1 MFRYKGFDYSLD
13 QVTQAAEDKGLSVD
27 DYVSEFGLETVDNT
41 EEIQTD
47 PNEGKTNGVAETGA
61 TVTPT
66 TGQAPEVTELES
78 VDTSLES
85 QQIDNSQEAILKRR
99 KLNALEEAA
108 IMQQPVELDEVV
120 VTADAPKP
128 FSYWKDLVLSP
139 DYEEAFEQI
148 QKDTGEFSNTKDQ
161 GFLGYLGQLGKLF
174 SATKSKDEQ
183 STYEPLNLD
192 LFTRIE
198 IAKDLNPRTLEK
210 ARKGFLNLKEKESII
225 KKAKGSVIN
234 RSLSTLENDFQ
245 SALEDYD
252 KQYDPIKSEAKAVQ
266 DRINS
271 TFNFDNGKPII
282 ATKASADLYNNLI
295 DKLNTLKSNAD
306 SLNEGRETLVE
317 TYEQDINSLNA
328 EYGVNLAKGF
338 FENNFQL
345 TDDIEEYNKSISE
358 DSKFLGVTIPSAVT
372 DLTARLG
379 GGIFKT
385 GGEVLLNFPALV
397 LSTVGDMFTDE
408 NSYSYFDA
416 FKDTADNLTNY
427 NVMGEVGQAEVL
439 DEDGKYVKDPLAY
452 VKMTADMLP
461 FTLGIMASAR
471 KGDLKGIEK
480 LIGNTIGGKKGRVF
494 GLSDKLKRDITM
506 ANAAFK
512 MTVADNI
519 KQGEADGLTPEQAL
533 AYGSMASLATGLA
546 QSVMPDINFVK
557 SNAGKTLLQNFRG
570 NLKTAA
576 NKEGISKAASSFV
589 SNVAKEY
596 GEEQIEYAFQL
607 ANNMSFNLGLPDY
620 NDFVREQKTL
630 LAGTLALSGG
640 LQTVGTVKTFNA
652 AKDQVYKGVIKN
664 QTLLLDQIQRQKS
677 IAENNKDAEMVE
689 QLNNAEYFTRNI
701 IRAAAVSPENV
712 TAEQLDL
719 VIQKQNLLDKRKN
732 LDPSFRS
739 EVDEE
744 IKLIDE
750 QIANSRVQETRAETE
765 AKIAASTEALAKR
778 LGVKTDTAKD
788 ETEAKNK
795 IKKLQERGFVVD
807 EKDSQNYGTILFND
821 KGETVILYN
830 EEANKRDNV
839 ITTKAHEL
847 LHAVLLKTVAD
858 NPGSATQLGVA
869 VIEALNNV
877 NTTLVTP
884 EYQQRLAGYL
894 EKANKG
900 QISKDDAFEEGLTLL
915 SEAVINGDIVVKET
929 VVDKIKRGLDKIF
942 GDSKARVVFNEGKD
956 VINFIKD
963 YNKSLIKGK
972 ISEQVVATA
981 EQGAAGTLTQVDE
994 DVEVT
999 QPTTKASEKISPR
1012 GKEFIKLAK
1021 EGVFTNESLVETIKS
1036 PSSKAEDKFGAIEA
1050 IVENN
1055 FPVISKAIK
1064 FNPTGSIPIDAIK
1077 ESVTEQI
1084 QGIFPGRNTALFDT
1098 YNPETSKVTTFID
1111 TRLGPRQAE
1120 ILERAQAIG
1129 GTTQGVDITEA
1140 KGIAVEETTPA
1151 SVRGKALAKKPT
1163 ETVVYSDEVLSNVG
1177 AANTEALEARITEEI
1192 QTAFKGKDISR
1203 FKELKDIPD
1212 NLAKLY
1218 ADMFGIKTVGGIS
1231 DFKRNFQNFDE
1242 VGIRNMRT
1250 FLNRN
1255 AEDDFRRLPKTKDD
1269 KKKAT
1274 GIKQTKLGK
1283 VLYDANDNLIGTLKQ
1298 YKDILKGVNVTLPTY
1313 DGKMEEFN
1321 RIGKDGKP
1329 LPLYRDSQHYK
1340 AALKFHIQ
1348 NRIAEEVMPDKSQ
1361 RLSAGLKFST
1371 RKKNRDTL
1379 TPKQAEKLI
1388 AVSVAQNINTTLK
1401 TLGEE
1406 SASVKDDTRPA
1417 IQRNF
1422 LNAIKKHK
1430 LRPNVFLGGAF
1441 ASSGSRYERK
1451 ADGNVYYKLSNG
1463 KEIMGIP
1470 RRDADGKIRKN
1481 KNGKKLFSQPTAEQ
1495 VVEQFGEGVTLL
1507 PARGKLYYGVKD
1519 PAYIEAL
1526 AAAKEN
1532 LGGIEDKV
1540 AKRVTVKA
1548 ADTDA
1553 GKAQAKIN
1561 MEVLE
1566 DVVMQLDSA
1575 IKAGMPSSLASMVIL
1590 QGYQATSG
1598 LIKIAA
1604 PFRYKSKTEA
1614 YAPKEAKPE
1623 QRTGAKY
1630 REEHNPPA
1638 SVIGSSII
1646 FGFSTGTTNI
1656 IMPAIKENYY
1666 QTRLSKADD
1675 YKLDKANLAA
1685 VLPEGY
1691 TILDNPAIRLAQ
1703 AGVDLNSIINYDT
1716 SKSLAEE
1723 LGVSLDVANV
1733 NATNVAQQN
1742 QLVAE
1747 VIQDK
1752 RTPENAQKYLN
1763 EFTKLKS
1770 KSKASSRNN
1779 NKIPS
1784 NVRIEDPSTFDPFGM
1799 VDVVAKQLFPDQAN
1813 SDVVKA
1819 GRFTPYEALDAEQK
1833 LQVMAKVP
1841 GSPVE
1846 QTIAVMDT
1854 IDTAIANARKASAK
1868 PKGISVWDFDDTLAT
1883 TKSNVL
1889 YTMPDGTEGTLTAEQ
1904 FAKQGEDMLQQG
1916 AEFDFS
1922 EFEKVTKGAKGPMFE
1937 KAVARNRKFG
1947 NNNVFILTARTQA
1960 AAEPIHEFLKAIGLD
1975 IPLKNIVGLGNSTP
1989 EAKAR
1994 WVVGKAAEGYNDFYF
2009 ADDAYKNV
2017 KAVQNALEVLDVK
2030 SKTQQAFR
2038 KASSPEKL
2046 DADFNTILEQTT
2058 GIASEKEYKKVKAEV
2073 AGASLGRVFRG
2084 IPYSAQDFVGLLYET
2099 LSKGKLGDSQMAWYK
2114 THLLNPYAR
2123 AVNDIDNARLAVM
2136 ADYRALKKQLGFVPK
2151 NLRKKIPGEPYSR
2164 EQAVRVYI
2172 WNKLGYDVP
2181 GISKQ
2186 DLKDLSEHV
2195 ADNADLQVFADQ
2207 VIAIQ
2212 KGDYAKPKEGW
2223 PAGTITTD
2231 IQESINKGVRA
2242 KYLTQWQNNVD
2253 VIFSEKNMNKLE
2265 AAYGKKWRKS
2275 MENMLDRMK
2284 TGRNRRFSDDSLTG
2298 RFTDWLQGSIGTIMF
2313 FNSRS
2318 ALLQT
2323 ISSVNFLNFSD
2334 NSPLSAAKAFS
2345 NQKQYWSDFTT
2356 LINSDFLKAR
2366 RSGLRINVNE
2376 ADIADMAKKG
2386 GPRAV
2391 ISKLLQF
2398 GFAPTQIADSFAI
2411 ASGGATFYRNRIKT
2425 YKKQG
2430 LSQQEAETKA
2440 FDDFRENAEES
2451 QQSSRPDRI
2460 SMQQAGPLGRL
2471 ILAFQNTPSQYA
2483 RIIDKAVRDLKN
2495 KRGDAKTN
2503 ISKIVYYATVQ
2514 NLIFNA
2520 LQQALF
2526 AFAFDDEEP
2535 EDEEKKDKYISIANG
2550 MADSLLRGTGVAG
2563 GVVSVTKNAIMRI
2576 IKESQKDNPNYEKVG
2591 ADLQRIAPPISS
2603 KLSKINQAARSF
2615 KWDKDEMINGGWGL
2629 DNPAYLAVGNVVS
2642 ATTNI
2647 PMDRAVKKI
2656 NNLTKA
2662 SDSELE
2668 TWERLALIGGWQ
2680 DWEIGLGEDK
2690 KKKKTKSKKTRR
2702 TTRKSKERKTTTR

>member
-1 MFRYKGFDYSLD
+1 MFKYKGFDYNLD
-13 QVTQAAEDKGLSVD
+13 QVTQAADDKGLSVD
-27 DYVSEFGLETVDNT
+27 EYVNKFGLETVEDT
-41 EEIQTD
+41 VEIQAD
-47 PNEGKTNGVAETGA
+47 PNEGKTNGVAQTGA
-61 TVTPT
+61 TVTPKA
-66 TGQAPEVTELES
+66 GQAPESTELES
-78 VDTSLES
+78 VDISSES

-108 IMQQPVELDEVV
+108 IMQQPVELNEVV

-139 DYEEAFEQI
+139 EYEEAFEQI
-148 QKDTGEFSNTKDQ
+148 QKDTGEFSSTKDQ

-198 IAKDLNPRTLEK
+198 IAKDLDPKTLEK
-210 ARKGFLNLKEKESII
+210 AKKGFLNLKEKESII

-271 TFNFDNGKPII
+271 TFNFDNEKPII

-306 SLNEGRETLVE
+306 SLNKDRKTLVE
-317 TYEQDINSLNA
+317 TYEQDIDSLNA

-338 FENNFQL
+338 IENNFQL
-345 TDDIEEYNKSISE
+345 TNDIEEYNKSVGESN
-358 DSKFLGVTIPSAVT
+358 LT
-372 DLTARLG
+372 DLTSRLG

-397 LSTVGDMFTDE
+397 LSTVGDMFTDP

-427 NVMGEVGQAEVL
+427 NAMGEVGQAEVL

-461 FTLGIMASAR
+461 FTLGIIASAK
-471 KGDLKGIEK
+471 KGDLKGVEK

-519 KQGEADGLTPEQAL
+519 KQGEADGLTSEQAL

-546 QSVMPDINFVK
+546 QSVMPDINFLK
-557 SNAGKTLLQNFRG
+557 SSAGKNLLQNFRG
-570 NLKTAA
+570 NLKSAA
-576 NKEGISKAASSFV
+576 NKQAISKASSAFV

-596 GEEQIEYAFQL
+596 GEEQVEYAFQL
-607 ANNMSFNLGLPDY
+607 ANNLGFNLGLPDY
-620 NDFVREQKTL
+620 NDFIREQKTL

-664 QTLLLDQIQRQKS
+664 QTLLLDQIQYQKS
-677 IAENNKDAEMVE
+677 IAESMEDTEMVE

-712 TAEQLDL
+712 TAKQLDL
-719 VIQKQNLLDKRKN
+719 VVQKQNLLDKRKN
-732 LDPSFRS
+732 LDPSFRG
-739 EVDEE
+739 EIDEE

-750 QIANSRVQETRAETE
+750 QIANSRVQKSRAETE
-765 AKIAASTEALAKR
+765 AKIAKSTEALAKR

-795 IKKLQERGFVVD
+795 LKKLKEQGFVVD

-830 EEANKRDNV
+830 EEANKQDNV

-858 NPGSATQLGVA
+858 NPGSATQLGVS

-884 EYQQRLAGYL
+884 EYEQRLAGYL
-894 EKANKG
+894 EQANEG
-900 QISKDDAFEEGLTLL
+900 EISKDQALEEGLTLL
-915 SEAVINGDIVVKET
+915 SEAVINGDIVIKET
-929 VVDKIKRGLDKIF
+929 VVDKIKRGLDKVF

-981 EQGAAGTLTQVDE
+981 EQGALGTLTQVDE

-999 QPTTKASEKISPR
+999 KPTAKASEKISPR

-1064 FNPTGSIPIDAIK
+1064 FNPTGSIPMDAIK
-1077 ESVTEQI
+1077 EAITEQI

-1140 KGIAVEETTPA
+1140 RGVAVEETTPA
-1151 SVRGKALAKKPT
+1151 RTRGKALAKKPT
-1163 ETVVYSDEVLSNVG
+1163 ETVTYSDEVLSNVG
-1177 AANTEALEARITEEI
+1177 AASTEALENRITEEI
-1192 QTAFKGKDISR
+1192 QTAFKGKNISR
-1203 FKELKDIPD
+1203 FKELKDIPK
-1212 NLAKLY
+1212 NITQLY
-1218 ADMFGIKTVGGIS
+1218 ADMFGLSTVNGIV
-1231 DFKRNFQNFDE
+1231 DFKRNFPKLDE
-1242 VGIRNMRT
+1242 GAVRSIRT

-1269 KKKAT
+1269 KKRAT

-1283 VLYDANDNLIGTLKQ
+1283 VMYDANDNLVGTLKQ
-1298 YKDILKGVNVTLPTY
+1298 YKDILQGKNITLPAY
-1313 DGKMEEFN
+1313 DGEMIEFN
-1321 RIGKDGKP
+1321 RVVDGKK
-1329 LPLYRDSQHYK
+1329 LPIYRDSQHYK

-1348 NRIAEEVMPDKSQ
+1348 NRIAEDVMPDRAQ
-1361 RLSAGLKFST
+1361 RLSAGVKFST
-1371 RKKNRDTL
+1371 RRKVRDTL

-1422 LNAIKKHK
+1422 LNSIKKHK

-1463 KEIMGIP
+1463 KEMMGIP
-1470 RRDADGKIRKN
+1470 RRDADGKIRRN
-1481 KNGKKLFSQPTAEQ
+1481 KKGKKLFSQPTAEQ

-1540 AKRVTVKA
+1540 AKKVTVKA
-1548 ADTDA
+1548 ADTDT
-1553 GKAQAKIN
+1553 GKSQAKVN

-1604 PFRYKSKTEA
+1604 PFRYKSKVFKYGTT
-1614 YAPKEAKPE
+1614 PK
-1623 QRTGAKY
+1623 QREGEKF

-1656 IMPAIKENYY
+1656 VMPAIKENYY
-1666 QTRLSKADD
+1666 QTKLSKADD
-1675 YKLDKANLAA
+1675 QKIDEAKLAA

-1703 AGVDLNSIINYDT
+1703 AGIDLNSIINYDT
-1716 SKSLAEE
+1716 GKSLAEE
-1723 LGVSLDVANV
+1723 LGVSLDVANI

-1747 VIQDK
+1747 VIQGN
-1752 RTPENAQKYLN
+1752 RTPESAQKYLN

-1779 NKIPS
+1779 SKIPS

-1799 VDVVAKQLFPDQAN
+1799 VDVVARQMFPEQAN
-1813 SDVVKA
+1813 SDAVKA
-1819 GRFTPYEALDAEQK
+1819 GKLTSYEALDAEQK

-1889 YTMPDGTEGTLTAEQ
+1889 YTMPDGAEGVLTAEQ

-1922 EFEKVTKGAKGPMFE
+1922 EFNVVTKGGKGPMFE

-1947 NNNVFILTARTQA
+1947 NDNVFILTARTQA
-1960 AAEPIHEFLKAIGLD
+1960 AAKPIHDFLKAIGLD

-2058 GIASEKEYKKVKAEV
+2058 GIASEKEYKRVKAEV
-2073 AGASLGRVFRG
+2073 AGAARGKVFRG

-2114 THLLNPYAR
+2114 EHLIKPFAR
-2123 AVNDIDNARLAVM
+2123 AMNDIDNARLNTM
-2136 ADYRALKKQLGFVPK
+2136 QDYRALKKQLSVVPK
-2151 NLRKKIPGEPYSR
+2151 DLRKKVPGEPYTR

-2172 WNKLGYDVP
+2172 WNNQGTEVP

-2186 DLKDLSEHV
+2186 DLKDLTEYV
-2195 ADNADLQVFADQ
+2195 QNDAELQVFADQ

-2212 KGDYAKPKEGW
+2212 KGEQYATPQEGW
-2223 PAGTITTD
+2223 PTGSITTD
-2231 IQESINKGVRA
+2231 ILRSINTDVRS
-2242 KYLTQWQNNVD
+2242 KYLKQWQDNVD

-2265 AAYGKKWRKS
+2265 AAYGKPYRKA
-2275 MENMLDRMK
+2275 MENMLQRMK
-2284 TGRNRRFSDDSLTG
+2284 TGRNRTFSDDTLSG

-2313 FNSRS
+2313 FNTRS

-2323 ISSVNFLNFSD
+2323 ISSINFINFTD
-2334 NSPLSAAKAFS
+2334 NNPLAAAKAFG
-2345 NQKQYWSDFTT
+2345 NQKQYWSDFMT

-2366 RSGLRINVNE
+2366 RSGLRFNVTE
-2376 ADIADMAKKG
+2376 ADIANMAREG

-2391 ISKLLQF
+2391 VNQLLQL
-2398 GFAPTQIADSFAI
+2398 GFAPTQVADSFAI
-2411 ASGGATFYRNRIKT
+2411 ASGGATFYRNRIKSLM
-2425 YKKQG
+2425 KQG
-2430 LSQQEAETKA
+2430 MSKAEAEAQA
-2440 FDDFRENAEES
+2440 FEDFRENSEES

-2460 SMQQAGPLGRL
+2460 SMQQAGPIGRL
-2471 ILAFQNTPSQYA
+2471 ILAFANTPAQYA
-2483 RIIDKAVRDLKN
+2483 RLTDKAIRDLKN
-2495 KRGDAKTN
+2495 NRGDAKTN
-2503 ISKIVYYATVQ
+2503 ISKIIYYTTVQ

-2526 AFAFDDEEP
+2526 AMAFDDEEP
-2535 EDEEKKDKYISIANG
+2535 DDKEKKDKYIGIANG
-2550 MADSLLRGTGVAG
+2550 MADSLLRGAG
-2563 GVVSVTKNAIMRI
+2563 FAGAAVSVGKNSIIRI
-2576 IKESQKDNPNYEKVG
+2576 INEMEKKQPKLEKVG
-2591 ADLQRIAPPISS
+2591 YELTKISPPISA
-2603 KLSKINQAARSF
+2603 KLSRINQAARSYQ
-2615 KWDKDEMINGGWGL
+2615 WDKDEMVNGGWGL

-2642 ATTNI
+2642 ALTNVPI
-2647 PMDRAVKKI
+2647 DRGVKKI
-2656 NNLTKA
+2656 NNVVKA
-2662 SDSELE
+2662 TDSDLEL
-2668 TWERLALIGGWQ
+2668 WERLALFGGWQ
-2680 DWEIGLGEDK
+2680 DWEIGIKEETK
-2690 KKKKTKSKKTRR
+2690 KSKPQPRKTRQTKR
-2702 TTRKSKERKTTTR
+2702 RSKERKTTNR

>member
-1 MFRYKGFDYSLD
+1 MNEEALEYSFNLFSDNGYNGTIDDYKALISSNQEALQESYQIFSGGGYNGTIDDYSTLLG
-13 QVTQAAEDKGLSVD
+13 VGK
-27 DYVSEFGLETVDNT
+27 
-41 EEIQTD
+41 QT
-47 PNEGKTNGVAETGA
+47 GVAEMGA
-61 TVTPT
+61 AVTPT
-66 TGQAPEVTELES
+66 GEAPEVTELES
-78 VDTSLES
+78 VDISLDS
-85 QQIDNSQEAILKRR
+85 QPKRSARGENRKKELEKRQAKQDQSLSDDFATTAEAP
-99 KLNALEEAA
+99 E
-108 IMQQPVELDEVV
+108 D
-120 VTADAPKP
+120 PKP
-128 FSYWKDLVLSP
+128 FSYWKNLVLSP
-139 DYEEAFEQI
+139 EYEEVFEQI

-161 GFLGYLGQLGKLF
+161 GFLTYLGQFAKMF
-174 SATKSKDEQ
+174 SAPVSRYEEP
-183 STYEPLNLD
+183 TYETSPGSSIKPVGTGPAFLGL
-192 LFTRIE
+192 LTRIE
-198 IAKDLNPRTLEK
+198 IAKDLDKRTFEK
-210 ARKGFLNLKEKESII
+210 AKLGFLSLKEKEELI
-225 KKAKGSVIN
+225 KKAKASVVN

-252 KQYDPIKSEAKAVQ
+252 KQYDPVKADAKAIQ
-266 DRINS
+266 DRINNS
-271 TFNFDNGKPII
+271 FNFEDGKPII
-282 ATKASADLYNNLI
+282 TTQASADLYNNLVGR
-295 DKLNTLKSNAD
+295 LNSLKSQTD
-306 SLNEGRETLVE
+306 SLNEKRQVLVE
-317 TYEQDINSLNA
+317 GYEQDINELA
-328 EYGVNLAKGF
+328 TEYGLDLATGF

-345 TDDIEEYNKSISE
+345 TDDIEEYNKSVSE
-358 DSKFLGVTIPSAVT
+358 NNLT
-372 DLTARLG
+372 DLTARLAG
-379 GGIFKT
+379 GVYKL
-385 GGEVLLNFPALV
+385 GGEVLMNFPALV
-397 LSTVGDMFTDE
+397 LGTVGDLFTDQ

-416 FKDTADNLTNY
+416 FVDTVDNLTNY
-427 NVMGEVGQAEVL
+427 NVFGETEQAEVV
-439 DEDGKYVKDPLAY
+439 DENGKYVSDPMAY

-461 FTLGIMASAR
+461 FTLGIVASAK
-471 KGDLKGIEK
+471 KGDVKGISK
-480 LIGNTIGGKKGRVF
+480 LVGDVIGGKKARTF

-519 KQGEADGLTPEQAL
+519 KQGEADGLTREQAL
-533 AYGSMASLATGLA
+533 AYGSMASLATGVA
-546 QSVMPDINFVK
+546 QSVMPDVNFLK
-557 SNAGKTLLQNFRG
+557 SSTGKNLLQTFRG
-570 NLKTAA
+570 NLKNAA
-576 NKEGISKAASSFV
+576 NKEALSKASSAFI

-596 GEEQIEYAFQL
+596 GEEQVEYAFQL
-607 ANNMSFNLGLPDY
+607 ANNLGFNLGLPDY
-620 NDFVREQKTL
+620 NDFIKEQKTL

-652 AKDQVYKGVIKN
+652 AKEQVYQGIVKN
-664 QTLLLDQIQRQKS
+664 QTLLLDQIQYQKS
-677 IAENNKDAEMVE
+677 IAENMGDTEMVE

-719 VIQKQNLLDKRKN
+719 VIQKQNLLEKRKK
-732 LDPSFRS
+732 LDPSFRG
-739 EVDEE
+739 EIDEE

-750 QIANSRVQETRAETE
+750 QIANSRVQKGRAETE

-788 ETEAKNK
+788 ETEKKNK
-795 IKKLQERGFVVD
+795 LKKLQEQGFVVD

-830 EEANKRDNV
+830 EEANKQDNV

-858 NPGSATQLGVA
+858 NPGSASQMSKAML
-869 VIEALNNV
+869 EALGNV
-877 NTTLVTP
+877 NTTAVTD
-884 EYQQRLAGYL
+884 EYSQRLASYL
-894 EKANKG
+894 KEASDGNIPLD
-900 QISKDDAFEEGLTLL
+900 QALEEGMTLL
-915 SEAVINGDIVVKET
+915 SEALINGDLVIKDT
-929 VVDKIKRGLDKIF
+929 ILDKVKRGLDKIF

-956 VINFIKD
+956 VIDFIKN

-972 ISEQVVATA
+972 VSEQVVATA
-981 EQGAAGTLTQVDE
+981 EQGALGTLTQVDE

-999 QPTTKASEKISPR
+999 QPTAKASEKISPR
-1012 GKEFIKLAK
+1012 GKEFIELAK

-1036 PSSKAEDKFGAIEA
+1036 PSSTAEDKFGAIEA

-1055 FPVISKAIK
+1055 FPVISKAIQ
-1064 FNPTGSIPIDAIK
+1064 FNPTGSIPMDAVK
-1077 ESVTEQI
+1077 EAVTEQI

-1140 KGIAVEETTPA
+1140 RGVAVEETKPA
-1151 SVRGKALAKKPT
+1151 STRGKALAKKPT
-1163 ETVVYSDEVLSNVG
+1163 ETVTYSDEVLSNVG
-1177 AANTEALEARITEEI
+1177 AANTEALENRITEEI

-1203 FKELKDIPD
+1203 FKELKDIPK
-1212 NLAKLY
+1212 NITQLY
-1218 ADMFGIKTVGGIS
+1218 ADMFGLSTVEGIV
-1231 DFKRNFQNFDE
+1231 DFKRNFPKLDE
-1242 VGIRNMRT
+1242 GAVRNIRT

-1269 KKKAT
+1269 KKRAT

-1283 VLYDANDNLIGTLKQ
+1283 VMYDANDNLVGTLKQ
-1298 YKDILKGVNVTLPTY
+1298 YKDILQGKNITLPAY
-1313 DGKMEEFN
+1313 DGEMIEFN
-1321 RIGKDGKP
+1321 RIVDGKK
-1329 LPLYRDSQHYK
+1329 LPIYRDSQHYK

-1348 NRIAEEVMPDKSQ
+1348 NRIAEDVMPDKAQ
-1361 RLSAGLKFST
+1361 RLSAGAKFST
-1371 RKKNRDTL
+1371 RKKTKPNVEKKLQEIAVATNINQAAKLAGIKGKVTVNDENREQ
-1379 TPKQAEKLI
+1379 KQAEMEQAIIKAKI
-1388 AVSVAQNINTTLK
+1388 PSWMF
-1401 TLGEE
+1401 E
-1406 SASVKDDTRPA
+1406 SSKFG
-1417 IQRNF
+1417 NF
-1422 LNAIKKHK
+1422 A
-1430 LRPNVFLGGAF
+1430 R
-1441 ASSGSRYERK
+1441 RK
-1451 ADGNVYYKLSNG
+1451 V
-1463 KEIMGIP
+1463 
-1470 RRDADGKIRKN
+1470 DGKY
-1481 KNGKKLFSQPTAEQ
+1481 
-1495 VVEQFGEGVTLL
+1495 VDL
-1507 PARGKLYYGVKD
+1507 PARGGLYYGKTD
-1519 PAYIEAL
+1519 PAFQAAL
-1526 AAAKEN
+1526 ALARKYDD
-1532 LGGIEDKV
+1532 LYDTKGP
-1540 AKRVTVKA
+1540 KRVTIKQAFTEKGQQQSEANMDALEFMANKLTEAVAKNEMPVELA
-1548 ADTDA
+1548 ALF
-1553 GKAQAKIN
+1553 
-1561 MEVLE
+1561 V
-1566 DVVMQLDSA
+1566 
-1575 IKAGMPSSLASMVIL
+1575 SS
-1590 QGYQATSG
+1590 GYQATG
-1598 LIKIAA
+1598 GIIKIAA
-1604 PFRYKSKTEA
+1604 AFKYKSKVF
-1614 YAPKEAKPE
+1614 
-1623 QRTGAKY
+1623 KY
-1630 REEHNPPA
+1630 GTTPNQSKGEKFREEHNPPA
-1638 SVIGSSII
+1638 SVIGANLIYGIANNNMDVI
-1646 FGFSTGTTNI
+1646 F
-1656 IMPAIKENYY
+1656 PAIRKNYY
-1666 QTRLSKADD
+1666 QTQLSKADD
-1675 YKLDKANLAA
+1675 QKIDEAKLDA

-1691 TILDNPAIRLAQ
+1691 TIFDNPAIRLAQ
-1703 AGVDLNSIINYDT
+1703 AGIDLNSLVNYDT
-1716 SKSLAEE
+1716 GKSLAEE
-1723 LGVSLDVANV
+1723 LGVSLDAANV
-1733 NATNVAQQN
+1733 NATNIAQQN

-1747 VIQDK
+1747 VIQGN
-1752 RTPENAQKYLN
+1752 RTPESAQKYLN

-1770 KSKASSRNN
+1770 KSKASARNN

-1784 NVRIEDPSTFDPFGM
+1784 NVRIEDPSTFDQFGM

-1813 SDVVKA
+1813 SDAVKA
-1819 GRFTPYEALDAEQK
+1819 GRLTPYEALDPEQK

-1889 YTMPDGTEGTLTAEQ
+1889 YTMPDGTTGTLTAEQ

-1937 KAVARNRKFG
+1937 KAVARNKKFG
-1947 NNNVFILTARTQA
+1947 NDNVFILTARTQA

-1994 WVVGKAAEGYNDFYF
+1994 WVVSKAAEGYNDFYF

-2046 DADFNTILEQTT
+2046 DADFNKILEQTT
-2058 GIASEKEYKKVKAEV
+2058 GIASEKIYKKVKAEV

-2114 THLLNPYAR
+2114 EHLIKPYAR

-2151 NLRKKIPGEPYSR
+2151 NLRKKIPGEPYTR

-2186 DLKDLSEHV
+2186 DLKELSEYV
-2195 ADNADLQVFADQ
+2195 ADSADLQVFADQ

-2212 KGDYAKPKEGW
+2212 KGDYTKPKEGW

-2231 IQESINKGVRA
+2231 IQESINTGVRA

-2265 AAYGKKWRKS
+2265 AAYGKKYRVA
-2275 MENMLDRMK
+2275 MENMLERMR

-2298 RFTDWLQGSIGTIMF
+2298 RFTDWLQGSVGAIMF

-2323 ISSVNFLNFSD
+2323 ISSINFLNFTD
-2334 NSPLSAAKAFS
+2334 NNPLAAARAFA
-2345 NQKQYWSDFTT
+2345 NQKQYWSDFAK
-2356 LINSDFLKAR
+2356 LMNSDFLKAR

-2391 ISKLLQF
+2391 INKLLQF
-2398 GFAPTQIADSFAI
+2398 GFTPTQIADSFAI
-2411 ASGGATFYRNRIKT
+2411 ASGGATFYRNRIKSLM
-2425 YKKQG
+2425 KQG
-2430 LSQQEAETKA
+2430 MSQAEAETQA
-2440 FDDFRENAEES
+2440 FEDFRETAEES
-2451 QQSSRPDRI
+2451 QQSARPDRI

-2495 KRGDAKTN
+2495 RRGDAKTN
-2503 ISKIVYYATVQ
+2503 ISKIIYYSTVQ

-2535 EDEEKKDKYISIANG
+2535 EDEEKKEKYVNIANS

-2563 GVVSVTKNAIMRI
+2563 GVMSVTKNAIIRI
-2576 IKESQKDNPNYEKVG
+2576 IRESQKNNPNYEKVG

-2629 DNPAYLAVGNVVS
+2629 DNPAYLAIGNVVS

-2647 PMDRAVKKI
+2647 PMDRGVKKI
-2656 NNLTKA
+2656 NNLMKA

-2680 DWEIGLGEDK
+2680 DWEIGLGEETKQNKPQPRKTNK
-2690 KKKKTKSKKTRR
+2690 KYRSKKPIIR
-2702 TTRKSKERKTTTR
+2702 

>member
-1 MFRYKGFDYSLD
+1 MFTFKVGETIYDLP
-13 QVTQAAEDKGLSVD
+13 EDKVK
-27 DYVSEFGLETVDNT
+27 EFKDTFPDAVEVV
-41 EEIQTD
+41 EE
-47 PNEGKTNGVAETGA
+47 EGKTNGVADEGA

-66 TGQAPEVTELES
+66 TGTAPESTESES
-78 VDTSLES
+78 VDISSES
-85 QQIDNSQEAILKRR
+85 QPIDNSQEAILKRR

-139 DYEEAFEQI
+139 EYEEAFEQI
-148 QKDTGEFSNTKDQ
+148 QKDTGEFSSTKDQ

-174 SATKSKDEQ
+174 SATKSKDEE

-198 IAKDLNPRTLEK
+198 IAKDLDSRTLEK

-225 KKAKGSVIN
+225 KKAKGSVID

-282 ATKASADLYNNLI
+282 ATQASADLYNNLI
-295 DKLNTLKSNAD
+295 DKLKTLKSNAD
-306 SLNEGRETLVE
+306 SLNESRKTLVE

-338 FENNFQL
+338 IENNFQL
-345 TDDIEEYNKSISE
+345 TDDIKEYNKSISE
-358 DSKFLGVTIPSAVT
+358 DSKLLGVTIPGDVT
-372 DLTARLG
+372 DLTSRLG

-397 LSTVGDMFTDE
+397 LSTVGDMFTDP

-471 KGDLKGIEK
+471 KGDLKGVEK

-546 QSVMPDINFVK
+546 QSVMPDINFLK
-557 SNAGKTLLQNFRG
+557 SSAGKNLLQNFRG
-570 NLKTAA
+570 NLKSAA
-576 NKEGISKAASSFV
+576 NKQAISKASSAFV

-596 GEEQIEYAFQL
+596 GEEQVEYAFQL
-607 ANNMSFNLGLPDY
+607 ANNLGFNLGLPDY
-620 NDFVREQKTL
+620 NDFIREQKTL

-664 QTLLLDQIQRQKS
+664 QTLLLDQIKYQKS
-677 IAENNKDAEMVE
+677 IAENMEDTEMVE

-719 VIQKQNLLDKRKN
+719 VVQKQNLLDKRKN
-732 LDPSFRS
+732 LDPSFRG
-739 EVDEE
+739 EIDEE

-750 QIANSRVQETRAETE
+750 QIADSRVQKSRAETE
-765 AKIAASTEALAKR
+765 AKIAKSTEALAKK

-788 ETEAKNK
+788 ETEAKSK
-795 IKKLQERGFVVD
+795 IKKLQEQGFVVD

-830 EEANKRDNV
+830 EEANKKDNV

-884 EYQQRLAGYL
+884 EYKQRLAGYL
-894 EKANKG
+894 DKANKG

-915 SEAVINGDIVVKET
+915 SEAVINGDIVIKET
-929 VVDKIKRGLDKIF
+929 IVDKIKRGLDKIF

-981 EQGAAGTLTQVDE
+981 EQGALGTLTQVDE

-999 QPTTKASEKISPR
+999 QPTSKASTQTEASQKVQEIYDQQGTAGAFEVIEQFKPITS
-1012 GKEFIKLAK
+1012 K
-1021 EGVFTNESLVETIKS
+1021 LVERRSEAPGFDRQLLTDEIETGKRGIIDLIS
-1036 PSSKAEDKFGAIEA
+1036 EYDPESGVPLAAYINKFLPARAIEA
-1050 IVENN
+1050 SNRILGEE
-1055 FPVISKAIK
+1055 F
-1064 FNPTGSIPIDAIK
+1064 TED
-1077 ESVTEQI
+1077 VTEAR
-1084 QGIFPGRNTALFDT
+1084 GVVAEEATV
-1098 YNPETSKVTTFID
+1098 EVTK
-1111 TRLGPRQAE
+1111 
-1120 ILERAQAIG
+1120 
-1129 GTTQGVDITEA
+1129 EA
-1140 KGIAVEETTPA
+1140 KGP
-1151 SVRGKALAKKPT
+1151 RKPT
-1163 ETVVYSDEVLSNVG
+1163 ETTRFSDTVLTNLGVKNK
-1177 AANTEALEARITEEI
+1177 AEAEKQISDATNK
-1192 QTAFKGKDISR
+1192 AFKGQDITR
-1203 FKELKDIPD
+1203 FGQTKNVPVTVAEIYGK
-1212 NLAKLY
+1212 
-1218 ADMFGIKTVGGIS
+1218 MFGVNPETIYDKKRNYSKKDSEGLTRVKQYLIDNATS
-1231 DFKRNFQNFDE
+1231 DF
-1242 VGIRNMRT
+1242 
-1250 FLNRN
+1250 
-1255 AEDDFRRLPKTKDD
+1255 ARLPKTKDD
-1269 KKKAT
+1269 FGKAT
-1274 GIKQTKLGK
+1274 FIPNN
-1283 VLYDANDNLIGTLKQ
+1283 VMNALYTDGELTGTLKD
-1298 YKDILKGVNVTLPTY
+1298 YLNIIR
-1313 DGKMEEFN
+1313 E
-1321 RIGKDGKP
+1321 KP
-1329 LPLYRDSQHYK
+1329 VKPIYRDRVGQTIRGLFNTS
-1340 AALKFHIQ
+1340 IR
-1348 NRIAEEVMPDKSQ
+1348 NRMVEDLIPSKPERA
-1361 RLSAGLKFST
+1361 RAGAKFST
-1371 RKKNRDTL
+1371 RAKVRDTL

-1406 SASVKDDTRPA
+1406 SASVKDDTRPT

-1422 LNAIKKHK
+1422 LNYIKKYK

-1463 KEIMGIP
+1463 GEIMGIP
-1470 RRDADGKIRKN
+1470 RRDDDGKIRKN

-1553 GKAQAKIN
+1553 GKAQAKVN

-1575 IKAGMPSSLASMVIL
+1575 IKSGMPSSLASMVIL

-1614 YAPKEAKPE
+1614 YASKEAKPE

-1656 IMPAIKENYY
+1656 IMPAIKKNYY

-1703 AGVDLNSIINYDT
+1703 AGIDLNSIINYDT
-1716 SKSLAEE
+1716 GKSLAEE
-1723 LGVSLDVANV
+1723 LGVSLDVANI

-1747 VIQDK
+1747 VIQGN
-1752 RTPENAQKYLN
+1752 RTPESAQKYLN

-1779 NKIPS
+1779 SKIPS

-1799 VDVVAKQLFPDQAN
+1799 VDVVARQMFPEQAN
-1813 SDVVKA
+1813 SDAVKA
-1819 GRFTPYEALDAEQK
+1819 GKLTSYEALDAEQK

-1889 YTMPDGTEGTLTAEQ
+1889 YTMPDGTEGVLNAEE

-2084 IPYSAQDFVGLLYET
+2084 IPYSAQDFIGLLYET
-2099 LSKGKLGDSQMAWYK
+2099 LSKGKLGDAQMAWYK
-2114 THLLNPYAR
+2114 KHLIDPYAR
-2123 AVNDIDNARLAVM
+2123 AVNDIDNARLSVM
-2136 ADYRALKKQLGFVPK
+2136 QDYRALKKQLGFVPK

-2172 WNKLGYDVP
+2172 WNKLGYEVP

-2186 DLKDLSEHV
+2186 DLKELTEYV
-2195 ADNADLQVFADQ
+2195 TENADLQVFADQ

-2212 KGDYAKPKEGW
+2212 KGEYTKPKEGW

-2231 IQESINKGVRA
+2231 IQESINTGVRA

-2265 AAYGKKWRKS
+2265 AAYGKKWRKA
-2275 MENMLDRMK
+2275 MENMLGRME
-2284 TGRNRRFSDDSLTG
+2284 TGRNRNFSDDSLTA
-2298 RFTDWLQGSIGTIMF
+2298 RFTDWLQGSIGAIMF

-2318 ALLQT
+2318 SLLQNL
-2323 ISSVNFLNFSD
+2323 SSINFLNFTD
-2334 NSPLSAAKAFS
+2334 NNPLAAAKAFA
-2345 NQKQYWSDFTT
+2345 NQKQYWSDFSK

-2366 RSGLRINVNE
+2366 RSGLRMNVNE

-2398 GFAPTQIADSFAI
+2398 GFTPTQVADSFAI
-2411 ASGGATFYRNRIKT
+2411 ASGGATFYRNRIKSLM
-2425 YKKQG
+2425 KQG
-2430 LSQQEAETKA
+2430 MSQAEAETQA
-2440 FDDFRENAEES
+2440 FEDFRETAEES

-2483 RIIDKAVRDLKN
+2483 RIIDKSVRDLKN
-2495 KRGDAKTN
+2495 NRGDRKTN
-2503 ISKIVYYATVQ
+2503 ISKIIYYSTVQ
-2514 NLIFNA
+2514 NLLFNA

-2563 GVVSVTKNAIMRI
+2563 GVLSVTKNAIMRI
-2576 IKESQKDNPNYEKVG
+2576 VKESQKDNPNYEKVG

-2668 TWERLALIGGWQ
+2668 TWERLALLGGWQ
-2680 DWEIGLGEDK
+2680 DWEIGIEEE
-2690 KKKKTKSKKTRR
+2690 KKKTQKRKVKK
-2702 TTRKSKERKTTTR
+2702 RKVKKRKVKK